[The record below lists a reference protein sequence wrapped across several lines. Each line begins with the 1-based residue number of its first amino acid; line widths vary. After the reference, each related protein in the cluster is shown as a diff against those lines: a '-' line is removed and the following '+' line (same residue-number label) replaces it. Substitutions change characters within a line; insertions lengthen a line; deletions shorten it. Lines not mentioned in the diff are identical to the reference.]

1 MSNATLVQNVSTTGI
16 LSGVDLNRTTVHEK
30 AVADI
35 VGMIRAKFEDES
47 TRNFTIGKRA
57 FEHAQWQ
64 RGNFPGYL
72 GSDFDRLMRR
82 LRDDVRCWVPISA
95 NSIKVAEWTYSYVL
109 RAEVQKAAGSDVANA
124 LSMHEYIHLVGKALS
139 FSKKDVE
146 GTLVEGWID
155 TIKAVA
161 HDRAIAGGR
170 VTSEDFLTRIAST
183 VKEIAAAKA
192 ATDPTAAAR
201 KLTSDAIKA
210 KTQAVNKANT
220 DITSS
225 VSDALV
231 GEHLTPDG
239 VLSIVENV
247 CKAHDV
253 PLPSKFGFDP
263 ASCTIADC
271 DLLASTMFQAGRFGE
286 MRHLVKVLS
295 KMVATVDKSAATAAT
310 QIARKTANVGAKVS
324 A

>member
-1 MSNATLVQNVSTTGI
+1 MSNATLVKNVSATGI
-16 LSGVDLNRTTVHEK
+16 LSGVNMPQTSFQEK

-47 TRNFTIGKRA
+47 TRNITIGKRA

-72 GSDFDRLMRR
+72 GSDFDTLMRR
-82 LRDDVRCWVPISA
+82 LRDDVQLYVPVSA
-95 NSIKVAEWTYSYVL
+95 NSIKVAEWVYSHVL
-109 RAEVQKAAGSDVANA
+109 RAEVQKAAGNDVATS

-146 GTLVEGWID
+146 GTLSEGWID
-155 TIKAVA
+155 TIKAIA
-161 HDRAIAGGR
+161 HDRAIPGGH
-170 VTSEDFLTRIAST
+170 VTSEDFLARIAST
-183 VKEIAAAKA
+183 VKAIAAAKA
-192 ATDPTAAAR
+192 SVDPIAAAK

-247 CKAHDV
+247 
-253 PLPSKFGFDP
+253 
-263 ASCTIADC
+263 
-271 DLLASTMFQAGRFGE
+271 
-286 MRHLVKVLS
+286 
-295 KMVATVDKSAATAAT
+295 
-310 QIARKTANVGAKVS
+310 
-324 A
+324 